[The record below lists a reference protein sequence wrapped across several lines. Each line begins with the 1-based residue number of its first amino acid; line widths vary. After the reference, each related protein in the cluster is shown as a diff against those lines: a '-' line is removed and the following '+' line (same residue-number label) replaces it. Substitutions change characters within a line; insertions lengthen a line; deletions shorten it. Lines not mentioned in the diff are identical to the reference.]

1 MDMAESIVWAVMAG
15 GLASL
20 VLLAAADALVTRGA
34 GALRNLLLVS
44 TLSLVCVVLSGLPET
59 LFPHL
64 PRRLGMVLQAGIG
77 PLACGLGL
85 RFTGMWIG
93 GDREDPLFYRLTIL
107 GCYGMLL
114 STVVLV
120 LAAMQAPA
128 AQFPQVLLLSG
139 YVVAV
144 AVLLFMLIALRSAL
158 LGDPLAL
165 WLVLACFILAGM
177 AGGLYLHALKVE
189 GFGLG
194 TWIVTALCSV
204 VFVLIVMMLIFVRTR
219 QLRRLA
225 RLARLETGKDPV
237 TGLLTGAK
245 LLSDVEHVF
254 WRTGRLRG
262 QCFVVCLYLSNL
274 YELGDS
280 MGRTIDNQILAATAA
295 RIRRAVGFRCLV
307 GLYHPRCFIIVFS
320 TERGRPVRDSVL
332 EHTLSVVSE
341 PLQVMGNHDK
351 RLQFMPQVGLSVMT
365 VLPDAA
371 QALDVLNEAERQA
384 MEHARTFSRK
394 PDQVPTQW

>member
-20 VLLAAADALVTRGA
+20 VLLTAADALVSRSL
-34 GALRNLLLVS
+34 GALRNLMLVATMS
-44 TLSLVCVVLSGLPET
+44 IVAVVLSGLPEF

-64 PRRLGMVLQAGIG
+64 PKRLGMVLQASIG

-85 RFTGMWIG
+85 RFTGLWIG
-93 GDREDPLFYRLTIL
+93 GDREDPVFYRITIL

-114 STVVLV
+114 GTLGLGV
-120 LAAMQAPA
+120 AALEVSPA
-128 AQFPQVLLLSG
+128 HFQQVLLVSAFVTG
-139 YVVAV
+139 F
-144 AVLLFMLIALRSAL
+144 AVLLFMLIAVRSAL
-158 LGDPLAL
+158 LGDPLAR
-165 WLVLACFILAGM
+165 WLVLACFILTGM
-177 AGGLYLHALKVE
+177 VGGLYLHMLKVE

-194 TWIVTALCSV
+194 TWILTATCSV

-225 RLARLETGKDPV
+225 RLARLEMGKDPV
-237 TGLLTGAK
+237 TGLLVGAK
-245 LLSDVEHVF
+245 LLTDVEHVF

-262 QCFVVCLYLSNL
+262 QCFVVCIYLSNL

-320 TERGRPVRDSVL
+320 TERGRPVRESAL
-332 EHTLSVVSE
+332 EHIMSVVTE
-341 PLQVMGNHDK
+341 PLQVMGNNDK
-351 RLQFMPQVGLSVMT
+351 RLQFTPQVGLSVMT
-365 VLPDAA
+365 VLPDEA

-384 MEHARTFSRK
+384 MEHARSLSRK

>member
-1 MDMAESIVWAVMAG
+1 MAESIVWAVMAG

-20 VLLAAADALVTRGA
+20 VLLAAADALVSGGT

-44 TLSLVCVVLSGLPET
+44 TLSLVGVVLSGLPEA

-64 PRRLGMVLQAGIG
+64 PRRLGMVLQVGLG

-85 RFTGMWIG
+85 RFLGMWIG
-93 GDREDPLFYRLTIL
+93 GDREDPIFYRLTIV

-114 STVVLV
+114 SAVGLV
-120 LAAMQAPA
+120 LAAMQVPLV
-128 AQFPQVLLLSG
+128 QFPQVLLLSA
-139 YVVAV
+139 YVVAF
-144 AVLLFMLIALRSAL
+144 AVMMFVLIAVRSAL
-158 LGDPLAL
+158 LGDPLAR
-165 WLVLACFILAGM
+165 WLVLACFILGGM
-177 AGGLYLHALKVE
+177 AGGLYLRALKVA

-194 TWIVTALCSV
+194 TWILTAVCSV
-204 VFVLIVMMLIFVRTR
+204 VFVLIVMMLIFERTR
-219 QLRRLA
+219 QQRRLA

-237 TGLLTGAK
+237 TGLVTGAK
-245 LLSDVEHVF
+245 LLTDVEHAL

-320 TERGRPVRDSVL
+320 TERGRSARGSAL
-332 EHTLSVVSE
+332 EHIMSVVTE
-341 PLQVMGNHDK
+341 PLQVTGNNDK
-351 RLQFMPQVGLSVMT
+351 RLHFHPQVGMSLMT
-365 VLPDAA
+365 VLPDQA

-384 MEHARTFSRK
+384 MEHARSLSRK
-394 PDQVPTQW
+394 SDQIPTQW